1 MRRSVFASAAAA
13 SALAVAVIAPGVSNA
28 ADTTVTFTV
37 TGGAL
42 TITAPL
48 TASLTVSGLQAT
60 GGISDVVVSDQ
71 RLGVLGW
78 IATAASSPFNKPAP
92 DPVSILPTNVTYQGT
107 VADVTGT
114 ALVTRTP
121 TPVIIAL
128 PTPVQTA
135 TLVLGANT
143 ATWTGDLAVTLPPV
157 GVVAGLYT
165 GTVTHSVA

>member
-1 MRRSVFASAAAA
+1 MGTEWQTRPRLPRPGRS
-13 SALAVAVIAPGVSNA
+13 G
-28 ADTTVTFTV
+28 TRTV
-37 TGGAL
+37 
-42 TITAPL
+42 
-48 TASLTVSGLQAT
+48 
-60 GGISDVVVSDQ
+60 
-71 RLGVLGW
+71 
-78 IATAASSPFNKPAP
+78 PF
-92 DPVSILPTNVTYQGT
+92 S
-107 VADVTGT
+107 TGT

-121 TPVIIAL
+121 LPVIIAL

>member
-1 MRRSVFASAAAA
+1 MRRSVLASAAAA

-48 TASLTVSGLQAT
+48 TASLSGLQAT

-121 TPVIIAL
+121 LPVIIAL